1 MHRHVFG
8 VIGLV
13 VLLSGIGF
21 VLYDLLVETPPP
33 QAWIIGGGLV
43 RAGILTLALWFA
55 MPERAD
61 QIPWPRVGAIATAAV
76 LVALRP
82 KVLLFLVPFIVVG
95 GIAAYV
101 LRPRAKPGARGRS
114 QTRR

>member
-13 VLLSGIGF
+13 VLLAGIGF
-21 VLYDLLVETPPP
+21 VLYDLAVETPPP

-55 MPERAD
+55 MPQRAD
-61 QIPWPRVGAIATAAV
+61 QIPWSRVGAIAAV
-76 LVALRP
+76 ALLVAVRP
-82 KVLLFLVPFIVVG
+82 RVLLFLIPFLVIG

-101 LRPRAKPGARGRS
+101 LRPRPKPGARARS